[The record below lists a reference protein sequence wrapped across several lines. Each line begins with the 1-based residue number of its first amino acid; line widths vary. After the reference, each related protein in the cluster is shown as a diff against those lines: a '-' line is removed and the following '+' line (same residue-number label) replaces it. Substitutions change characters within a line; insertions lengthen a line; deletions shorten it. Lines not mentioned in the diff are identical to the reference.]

1 MAAEVEPS
9 QQLQLQFVAMQ
20 QTVAEGQSDKMMS
33 DTGLQMKQRCV
44 TELLHVEKKWHPLT
58 FLDA

>member
-20 QTVAEGQSDKMMS
+20 QMAAEGQSDKMMS
-33 DTGLQMKQRCV
+33 DMEVSMKQRCV
-44 TELLHVEKKWHPLT
+44 IELKKKKKMAPINIGVC
-58 FLDA
+58 